1 MSISKIYLLGDSIL
15 EHSHY
20 VKDKYT
26 LETKL
31 KKEYGDDNVVMLA
44 RDNAKIKDMYGQIE
58 TLKEGMKGDEID
70 ATVFLSIGGNDI
82 LEKIEDKTI
91 SDSTLD
97 DIYGSHKKVVK
108 KIKEIGVR
116 LCILTIYK
124 PPFMRF
130 FNYHRYIDRW
140 NRYIIKDYKDVVYI
154 HEKCTKKGHFVDYIE
169 PSSECV
175 DGMLEQ
181 IKSIM

>member
-1 MSISKIYLLGDSIL
+1 MSKIYLIGDSIL
-15 EHSHY
+15 EHSKY
-20 VKDKYT
+20 ITDKST

-31 KKEYGDDNVVMLA
+31 KEEYGDDNVVMLA
-44 RDNAKIKDMYGQIE
+44 RDNAKIKDVYRQIK
-58 TLKEGMKGDEID
+58 TLRGDNDNKGNM
-70 ATVFLSIGGNDI
+70 TVFLSIGGNDI

-91 SDSTLD
+91 NDITLD
-97 DIYGSHKKVVK
+97 DIYNSHKEVVK
-108 KIKEIGVR
+108 MIKGLDVR

-124 PPFMRF
+124 PPFLKF

-140 NRYIIKDYKDVVYI
+140 NRYIIKDYNDVVYI
-154 HEKCTKKGHFVDYIE
+154 HEKCTKKGHFVDFIE

-181 IKSIM
+181 IKAILK